1 MIFVHD
7 MVMYTFQVFIVPF
20 ADGGVDIFAV
30 NAAVFFFPRIHPGLG
45 EYTAVKILVDFVFA
59 IFCVIPEQF
68 TAFHVIVGQ
77 IGIQIIFLAPLSSPA
92 GNILTPCHSPVN
104 DALLQDFQAFF
115 PKFFFQILCQDG
127 KKRANRTNME
137 TGSSIFCGFKF
148 YTPLFYVP
156 GSAADTAGPSTRTI
170 VFICFL

>member
-68 TAFHVIVGQ
+68 TAFHVIV
-77 IGIQIIFLAPLSSPA
+77 
-92 GNILTPCHSPVN
+92 C
-104 DALLQDFQAFF
+104 LL
-115 PKFFFQILCQDG
+115 
-127 KKRANRTNME
+127 
-137 TGSSIFCGFKF
+137 
-148 YTPLFYVP
+148 YT
-156 GSAADTAGPSTRTI
+156 SDAADE
-170 VFICFL
+170 